1 MKAATRLFG
10 EIEIDESKIITFE
23 DGIIGFPDMKKFT
36 VIFDEEKEG
45 RPSISWLQSMDEPEI
60 AFPVMDPLFVCE
72 TYNPSVEEELLKN
85 LGTIKEDNLYVLVT
99 VTVPQDIK
107 ELAVNLK
114 APIVINTDTR
124 KASQIIVEDDL
135 PVRYRIYEI
144 LEEAKKKAGEY
155 DAGINKKKGRIPC
168 CQ

>member
-10 EIEIDESKIITFE
+10 EIEIDESKSITFE

-36 VIFDEEKEG
+36 LIFDEEKEG

-99 VTVPQDIK
+99 VTVPQNIK

-144 LEEAKKKAGEY
+144 LEEAKKKAGE
-155 DAGINKKKGRIPC
+155 
-168 CQ
+168 

>member
-36 VIFDEEKEG
+36 LIFDEEKEG

-99 VTVPQDIK
+99 VTVPQNIK

-114 APIVINTDTR
+114 APIAINTDTR

-144 LEEAKKKAGEY
+144 LEEAKKKAGE
-155 DAGINKKKGRIPC
+155 
-168 CQ
+168 

>member
-36 VIFDEEKEG
+36 LIFDEEKEG

-99 VTVPQDIK
+99 VTVPQNIK

-124 KASQIIVEDDL
+124 KASQIIVEDAL

-144 LEEAKKKAGEY
+144 LEEAKKKAGE
-155 DAGINKKKGRIPC
+155 
-168 CQ
+168 

>member
-36 VIFDEEKEG
+36 LIFDEEKEG

-99 VTVPQDIK
+99 VTVPQNIK

-124 KASQIIVEDDL
+124 KASQIIVEHDL

-144 LEEAKKKAGEY
+144 LEEAKKKAGE
-155 DAGINKKKGRIPC
+155 
-168 CQ
+168 

>member
-10 EIEIDESKIITFE
+10 KIEIDESKIITFE

-36 VIFDEEKEG
+36 LIFDEEKEG

-72 TYNPSVEEELLKN
+72 TYNPSVEDELLKN

-99 VTVPQDIK
+99 VTVPQNIK

-144 LEEAKKKAGEY
+144 LEEAKKKAGE
-155 DAGINKKKGRIPC
+155 
-168 CQ
+168 

>member
-36 VIFDEEKEG
+36 LIFDEEKEG

-99 VTVPQDIK
+99 VTVPQNIK

-135 PVRYRIYEI
+135 PVRYRIHEI
-144 LEEAKKKAGEY
+144 LEEAKKKAGE
-155 DAGINKKKGRIPC
+155 
-168 CQ
+168 

>member
-36 VIFDEEKEG
+36 LIFDEEKEG

-72 TYNPSVEEELLKN
+72 TYNPSAEDELLKN

-99 VTVPQDIK
+99 VTVPQNIK

-144 LEEAKKKAGEY
+144 LEEAKKKAGE
-155 DAGINKKKGRIPC
+155 
-168 CQ
+168 

>member
-23 DGIIGFPDMKKFT
+23 DGIIGFPDMKNFT
-36 VIFDEEKEG
+36 LIFDEEKEG

-72 TYNPSVEEELLKN
+72 TYNPSVEDELLKN

-99 VTVPQDIK
+99 VTVPQNIK

-144 LEEAKKKAGEY
+144 LEEAKKKAGE
-155 DAGINKKKGRIPC
+155 
-168 CQ
+168 

>member
-36 VIFDEEKEG
+36 LIFDEEKEG
-45 RPSISWLQSMDEPEI
+45 RSSISWLQSMDEPEI

-72 TYNPSVEEELLKN
+72 TYNPSVEDELLKN

-144 LEEAKKKAGEY
+144 LEEAKKKAGE
-155 DAGINKKKGRIPC
+155 
-168 CQ
+168 

>member
-10 EIEIDESKIITFE
+10 EIEIEESKIITFE

-36 VIFDEEKEG
+36 LIFDEEKEG

-72 TYNPSVEEELLKN
+72 TYNPSVEDELLKN

-99 VTVPQDIK
+99 VTVPQNIK

-144 LEEAKKKAGEY
+144 LEEAKKKAGE
-155 DAGINKKKGRIPC
+155 
-168 CQ
+168 

>member
-10 EIEIDESKIITFE
+10 EIEINESKIITFE

-36 VIFDEEKEG
+36 LIFDEEKEG

-99 VTVPQDIK
+99 VTVPQNIK

-144 LEEAKKKAGEY
+144 LEEAKKKAGE
-155 DAGINKKKGRIPC
+155 
-168 CQ
+168 

>member
-36 VIFDEEKEG
+36 LIFDEEKEG

-72 TYNPSVEEELLKN
+72 TYNPSVEDELLKN

-99 VTVPQDIK
+99 VTVPQNIK

-124 KASQIIVEDDL
+124 KASQIIVDDDL

-144 LEEAKKKAGEY
+144 LEEAKKKAGE
-155 DAGINKKKGRIPC
+155 
-168 CQ
+168 

>member
-36 VIFDEEKEG
+36 LIFDEEKEG

-85 LGTIKEDNLYVLVT
+85 LGAIKEDNLYVLVT
-99 VTVPQDIK
+99 VTVPQNIK

-144 LEEAKKKAGEY
+144 LEEAKKKAGE
-155 DAGINKKKGRIPC
+155 
-168 CQ
+168 

>member
-36 VIFDEEKEG
+36 LIFDEEKEG
-45 RPSISWLQSMDEPEI
+45 RPSISWLQSMDEPEV
-60 AFPVMDPLFVCE
+60 AFPVMDPLLVYE
-72 TYNPSVEEELLKN
+72 TYNPSVEDELLKN

-144 LEEAKKKAGEY
+144 LEEAKKKAGE
-155 DAGINKKKGRIPC
+155 
-168 CQ
+168 

>member
-36 VIFDEEKEG
+36 LIFDEEKEG

-99 VTVPQDIK
+99 VTVPQNIK

-114 APIVINTDTR
+114 APLVINTDTR

-144 LEEAKKKAGEY
+144 LEEAKKKAGE
-155 DAGINKKKGRIPC
+155 
-168 CQ
+168 

>member
-36 VIFDEEKEG
+36 LIFDEEKEG
-45 RPSISWLQSMDEPEI
+45 RPSIFWLQSMDEPEI

-99 VTVPQDIK
+99 VTVPQNIK

-144 LEEAKKKAGEY
+144 LEEAKKKAGE
-155 DAGINKKKGRIPC
+155 
-168 CQ
+168 

>member
-36 VIFDEEKEG
+36 LIFDEEKEG

-99 VTVPQDIK
+99 VTVPQNIK

-135 PVRYRIYEI
+135 PVRYRIYEF
-144 LEEAKKKAGEY
+144 LEEAKKKAGE
-155 DAGINKKKGRIPC
+155 
-168 CQ
+168 

>member
-36 VIFDEEKEG
+36 LIFDEEKEG
-45 RPSISWLQSMDEPEI
+45 RLSISWLQSMDEPEI

-72 TYNPSVEEELLKN
+72 TYNPSVEDELLKN

-99 VTVPQDIK
+99 VTVPQNIK

-144 LEEAKKKAGEY
+144 LEEAKKKAGE
-155 DAGINKKKGRIPC
+155 
-168 CQ
+168 

>member
-36 VIFDEEKEG
+36 LIFDEEKEG

-72 TYNPSVEEELLKN
+72 TYNPSVEDELLKN

-114 APIVINTDTR
+114 APIVIDTDTR

-144 LEEAKKKAGEY
+144 LEEAKKKAGE
-155 DAGINKKKGRIPC
+155 
-168 CQ
+168 

>member
-36 VIFDEEKEG
+36 LIFDEEKEG

-72 TYNPSVEEELLKN
+72 TYNPSVEDELLKN

-135 PVRYRIYEI
+135 PVRYRIYDI
-144 LEEAKKKAGEY
+144 LEEAKKKAGE
-155 DAGINKKKGRIPC
+155 
-168 CQ
+168 

>member
-36 VIFDEEKEG
+36 LIFDEEKEG

-72 TYNPSVEEELLKN
+72 AYNPSVEDELLKN

-99 VTVPQDIK
+99 VTVPQNIK

-144 LEEAKKKAGEY
+144 LEEAKKKAGE
-155 DAGINKKKGRIPC
+155 
-168 CQ
+168 

>member
-36 VIFDEEKEG
+36 LIFDEEKEG
-45 RPSISWLQSMDEPEI
+45 RPSISWLQSMDETEI

-99 VTVPQDIK
+99 VTVPQNIK

-144 LEEAKKKAGEY
+144 LEEAKKKAGE
-155 DAGINKKKGRIPC
+155 
-168 CQ
+168 

>member
-36 VIFDEEKEG
+36 LIFDEEKEG

-72 TYNPSVEEELLKN
+72 TYNPSVEEELLQN

-99 VTVPQDIK
+99 VTVPQNIK

-144 LEEAKKKAGEY
+144 LEEAKKKAGE
-155 DAGINKKKGRIPC
+155 
-168 CQ
+168 

>member
-36 VIFDEEKEG
+36 LIFDEEKEG

-72 TYNPSVEEELLKN
+72 TYNPSVEDELLKN
-85 LGTIKEDNLYVLVT
+85 LGIIKEDNLYVLVT
-99 VTVPQDIK
+99 VTVPQNIK

-144 LEEAKKKAGEY
+144 LEEAKKKAGE
-155 DAGINKKKGRIPC
+155 
-168 CQ
+168 

>member
-36 VIFDEEKEG
+36 LIFDEEKED

-72 TYNPSVEEELLKN
+72 TYNPSVEDELLKN
-85 LGTIKEDNLYVLVT
+85 LGTVKEDNLYVLVT

-144 LEEAKKKAGEY
+144 LEEAKKKAGE
-155 DAGINKKKGRIPC
+155 
-168 CQ
+168 

>member
-36 VIFDEEKEG
+36 LIFDEEKEG

-72 TYNPSVEEELLKN
+72 AYNPSVEDELLKN

-99 VTVPQDIK
+99 VTVPKDIK

-144 LEEAKKKAGEY
+144 LEEAKKKAGE
-155 DAGINKKKGRIPC
+155 
-168 CQ
+168 

>member
-1 MKAATRLFG
+1 MKVATRLFG

-36 VIFDEEKEG
+36 LIFDEEKEG

-72 TYNPSVEEELLKN
+72 TYNPSVEDELLKN

-99 VTVPQDIK
+99 VTVPQNIK

-144 LEEAKKKAGEY
+144 LEEAKKKAGE
-155 DAGINKKKGRIPC
+155 
-168 CQ
+168 

>member
-1 MKAATRLFG
+1 MGEVMNIKTKNFG
-10 EIEIDESKIITFE
+10 EITIADEKIIEFPS
-23 DGIIGFPDMKKFT
+23 GIIGFPDMKKFT
-36 VIFDEEKEG
+36 LIFDEEKEG

-99 VTVPQDIK
+99 VTVPQNIK

-144 LEEAKKKAGEY
+144 LEEAKKKAGE
-155 DAGINKKKGRIPC
+155 
-168 CQ
+168 

>member
-36 VIFDEEKEG
+36 LIFDEEKEG
-45 RPSISWLQSMDEPEI
+45 RPSISWLQSMDEPET

-72 TYNPSVEEELLKN
+72 TYNPSVEDELLKN

-99 VTVPQDIK
+99 VTVPQNIK

-144 LEEAKKKAGEY
+144 LEEAKKKAGE
-155 DAGINKKKGRIPC
+155 
-168 CQ
+168 

>member
-10 EIEIDESKIITFE
+10 KIEIDESKIITFE

-36 VIFDEEKEG
+36 LIFDEEKEG
-45 RPSISWLQSMDEPEI
+45 RPSISWLQSMDEPET

-99 VTVPQDIK
+99 VTVPQNIK

-144 LEEAKKKAGEY
+144 LEEAKKKAGE
-155 DAGINKKKGRIPC
+155 
-168 CQ
+168 